1 MYGYIGKVLLVNLT
15 DKSYVIE
22 YLPEEWARDYLGG
35 VTLGARYL
43 YRLMK
48 PHTPALAPE
57 SVLGMVCGVTGGIQS
72 LMGARVYVVS
82 KSPVNDLWND
92 SSCGGSFA
100 PHLRA

>member
-22 YLPEEWARDYLGG
+22 DLPEEWARDYLGG

-48 PHTPALAPE
+48 PMHIRSDT
-57 SVLGMVCGVTGGIQS
+57 
-72 LMGARVYVVS
+72 R
-82 KSPVNDLWND
+82 
-92 SSCGGSFA
+92 
-100 PHLRA
+100 